1 MPAFVRPVVLALWTA
16 TLAAQSERPPEA
28 FQLAVGLQQRGLFD
42 EAAEKFTAFLT
53 QQPQHALVAE
63 AHYRLGLCHVE
74 GKRVDAA
81 IAALQQAEAK
91 GGPKFAL
98 LAECRY
104 RLGGLLLQKGDH
116 EGAAVQF
123 EALAGS
129 VAKDHYLLAAAWF
142 GAGEARRDAG
152 DDARAQPAFAA
163 AAAAATG
170 ERASYR
176 FAALYQL
183 GFTQLRQ
190 QQLPAAA
197 ATFTAAAGAAP
208 DEAAKGECH
217 YLSGDALLRLREYDA
232 AQKAFAR
239 SVKLGGDFA
248 DDAAVGLGWVAV
260 GRDDKKA
267 AIAAFT
273 AVLEQHAQ
281 SPRAAEARLELGRAL
296 YQDGQA
302 AAAETALQP
311 LLAAGVD
318 AGLQQQAQELLGL
331 CALATGAGDKA
342 VQSLQQALQQAKDD
356 DKPRLCFAL
365 GEALANLQRWQEAV
379 AAYQQVPATA
389 PAALRGD
396 ALYGA
401 CFALHAL
408 GQHEASLQLALQVMA
423 LEPAHRLAAEAR
435 LAAAENR
442 FALQQ
447 YEAAEADYTAL
458 AKGPHA
464 ATAAWK
470 LAWCRYLRGDKQDAA
485 ARFAA
490 LAAAKDGANA
500 EEALAM
506 EALSR
511 FEAGDADQALV
522 AADRYRARYQA
533 GAFVE
538 RTERVAARVLRQK
551 GDLRGAQQR
560 LQQAAAV
567 AQQRG
572 ADEAF
577 GDALE
582 QAELS
587 YQQGDFQAA
596 DAAFAPLCARPDAI
610 GARAQAGRAWCAF
623 ELGDDAGCKAA
634 IAAALQHPAAS
645 SERANVLELAS
656 ALHHRQ
662 KDWKAAIAVANDFL
676 RDFADAPRAPALRY
690 ALGTAQARAGE
701 HQAARATL
709 QALADA
715 GGYERMDRVCYELAW
730 ACRRG
735 GDEPAALAAFGK
747 VVGASQDVELLGE
760 ARLHLGTA
768 ALQQKDLPAAA
779 KLLDAVQG
787 SHRDRA
793 QYQLGFAELEAAGD
807 DQQKLAAARDR
818 FLAIA
823 AQSGKGQPG
832 ELLGEARFFAAEC
845 QARLGQLPQAVA
857 TLQQLLRDEP
867 QHARATAAQLH
878 LGEWALLSDQP
889 AVAIA
894 ALQQFLAAGAPSTA
908 DVARANLWLGTARMR
923 QKDHDGAEACF
934 VVVTEKSDGELAAEA
949 QFRLGENR
957 ALRGDLRGAADAFV
971 KLPILYA
978 HPQWV
983 RKGLLQAGRTYEQL
997 GQPDKAQRFFRE
1009 LQEKHAGSDEA
1020 KQAPVARKDG

>member
-1 MPAFVRPVVLALWTA
+1 MPALVRPVVLALWTA

-42 EAAEKFTAFLT
+42 EAAEKFTAFTT

-63 AHYRLGLCHVE
+63 ALYRLGLCHIE

-81 IAALQQAEAK
+81 IEALQQAEAR

-104 RLGGLLLQKGDH
+104 RLGGLLAQKGDH
-116 EGAAVQF
+116 VGAAAQF
-123 EALAGS
+123 EALAGA

-142 GAGEARRDAG
+142 GAGEARRDAN
-152 DDARAQPAFAA
+152 DDERAQAAFAA
-163 AAAAATG
+163 AAEAATG
-170 ERASYR
+170 ERANYR

-183 GFTQLRQ
+183 GFTQLRR

-232 AQKAFAR
+232 ASKAFAR
-239 SVKLGGDFA
+239 AQKLGGEFA

-267 AIAAFT
+267 AIAAFE
-273 AVLEQHAQ
+273 AVVQQHAQ

-302 AAAETALQP
+302 KAAETALQP
-311 LLAAGVD
+311 LLANGIE
-318 AGLQQQAQELLGL
+318 AGLQQKAQELLGL

-342 VQSLQQALQQAKDD
+342 VQTLQQALLQAKDD

-365 GEALANLQRWQEAV
+365 GEALANVQRWQEAV
-379 AAYQQVPATA
+379 AAYQQVPASA

-408 GQHEASLQLALQVMA
+408 GQHEASLQLALQVLA
-423 LEPAHRLAAEAR
+423 LEPPHRLAGEAH

-470 LAWCRYLRGDKQDAA
+470 LAWCRYLRADKKDAA
-485 ARFAA
+485 GRFAA
-490 LAAAKDGANA
+490 IAAAKDGPHA

-511 FEAGDADQALV
+511 FEAGEADAALV
-522 AADRYRARYQA
+522 AADRYRARYQT

-560 LQQAAAV
+560 LQQAAAS
-567 AQQRG
+567 ATKRG

-587 YQQGDFQAA
+587 YQQGDFQGA
-596 DAAFAPLCARPDAI
+596 DAAFAPLCARTDAI
-610 GARAQAGRAWCAF
+610 GARASAGRAWCAF
-623 ELGDDAGCKAA
+623 ELGDDVACKTA
-634 IAAALQHPAAS
+634 IATALRHPAAAEES
-645 SERANVLELAS
+645 ANLLELSS
-656 ALHHRQ
+656 ALAHRQ
-662 KDWKAAIAVANDFL
+662 KDWPAAITAANTFL
-676 RDFADAPRAPALRY
+676 RDHAQSPRAAAMRY

-701 HQAARATL
+701 HQAARAVL
-709 QALADA
+709 QALATTS
-715 GGYERMDRVCYELAW
+715 GYERMDRVFYELAW

-747 VVGASQDVELLGE
+747 VVEASQDVELLGE

-768 ALQQKDLPAAA
+768 ALQQKELPAAA
-779 KLLDAVQG
+779 KLFDAVQG

-793 QYQLGFAELEAAGD
+793 QYQLGFAELEAAGED
-807 DQQKLAAARDR
+807 EQKLATARDR

-823 AQSGKGQPG
+823 AKPG

-867 QHARATAAQLH
+867 QHARAVQAQLH
-878 LGEWALLSDQP
+878 LGEWALHSDQS
-889 AVAIA
+889 AVAIQ
-894 ALQQFLAAGAPSTA
+894 ALQQFLAAGEHPAA

-957 ALRGDLRGAADAFV
+957 ALHGDLRGAADAFV

-978 HPQWV
+978 HATWV

-997 GQPDKAQRFFRE
+997 GQPEKAQRFYRE
-1009 LQEKHAGSDEA
+1009 LHDKHAGSDEA

>member
-1 MPAFVRPVVLALWTA
+1 
-16 TLAAQSERPPEA
+16 
-28 FQLAVGLQQRGLFD
+28 
-42 EAAEKFTAFLT
+42 
-53 QQPQHALVAE
+53 
-63 AHYRLGLCHVE
+63 
-74 GKRVDAA
+74 
-81 IAALQQAEAK
+81 LQQAEAK

-104 RLGGLLLQKGDH
+104 RLGGLLAQKGDH
-116 EGAAVQF
+116 AGAAAQF

-142 GAGEARRDAG
+142 GAGEARRDG
-152 DDARAQPAFAA
+152 KDDERALVAFAA
-163 AAAAATG
+163 AAEAATG

-183 GFTQLRQ
+183 GFTQLRC

-208 DEAAKGECH
+208 DDAAKGECH

-239 SVKLGGDFA
+239 SQKLGGDFA

-260 GRDDKKA
+260 GRDDRKA
-267 AIAAFT
+267 AIAAFE
-273 AVLEQHAQ
+273 AVLQKYAE
-281 SPRAAEARLELGRAL
+281 SPRATEARLELGRAL
-296 YQDGQA
+296 YQNGQA
-302 AAAETALQP
+302 AGAETALQP
-311 LLAAGVD
+311 LLAAGID

-342 VQSLQQALQQAKDD
+342 VAALQQALLQAKDD
-356 DKPRLCFAL
+356 DKPRLCYAL

-379 AAYQQVPATA
+379 ATYQQVPATA

-396 ALYGA
+396 AMYGA

-408 GQHEASLQLALQVMA
+408 GQHDASLQLASQVLAMT
-423 LEPAHRLAAEAR
+423 PPHRLAEEAR

-470 LAWCRYLRGDKQDAA
+470 LAWCRYLRGDKKDAA
-485 ARFAA
+485 VRFAA
-490 LAAAKDGANA
+490 IAGAKDPVKDGAHA

-511 FEAGDADQALV
+511 FEAGEADAALV
-522 AADRYRARYQA
+522 AADRYRARYQT

-567 AQQRG
+567 AQKRG
-572 ADEAF
+572 AEEAH

-596 DAAFAPLCARPDAI
+596 DAAFAPLCARADAI
-610 GARAQAGRAWCAF
+610 GARASAGRAWCAF
-623 ELGDDAGCKAA
+623 ELGDDKGCKAA
-634 IAAALQHPAAS
+634 IAAALQHPAAR

-662 KDWKAAIAVANDFL
+662 KDWPAAIAVATEFL
-676 RDFADAPRAPALRY
+676 RDFGDAPRAPALRY

-701 HQAARATL
+701 HAAARATL

-715 GGYERMDRVCYELAW
+715 GGYERMDRVFYELAW

-747 VVGASQDVELLGE
+747 VVAGSQDVELLGE

-787 SHRDRA
+787 SHRARA

-807 DQQKLAAARDR
+807 DKQQLAAARDR

-823 AQSGKGQPG
+823 STPG

-845 QARLGQLPQAVA
+845 QARLGQKPQAVA

-867 QHARATAAQLH
+867 QHARANAAQLH
-878 LGEWALLSDQP
+878 LGEWALHSDQP
-889 AVAIA
+889 AVAIQ
-894 ALQQFLAAGAPSTA
+894 ALQQFLAAGEHPAA

-978 HPQWV
+978 HPTWV

-997 GQPDKAQRFFRE
+997 GQPDKAQRFYRE